1 MSSEGTE
8 DKRSGTARFSLRVP
22 ALLFAEVLTEQ
33 SGTYDKGEGVVD
45 MVRSEKCFSIR
56 FVQKSQFG
64 LREQCPGLS
73 SAISGAAR
81 ETAALSKSRTTSVR
95 G

>member
-33 SGTYDKGEGVVD
+33 SGTYDKGEGAVD
-45 MVRSEKCFSIR
+45 MVRREKYFSRRDVFRKCWKFLQFPFVNLCTYR
-56 FVQKSQFG
+56 FEFDSFVKES
-64 LREQCPGLS
+64 
-73 SAISGAAR
+73 
-81 ETAALSKSRTTSVR
+81 
-95 G
+95 